1 MKVSQKVG
9 LFGRS
14 RKPNFRKP
22 ARMMVSR
29 RTRFSTI
36 SLHLIASYF
45 SGAPKEAAEKEKK
58 RLRRPGGGFSSDLNG
73 KWGQS
78 TDGRLISLSLNNKE
92 Q

>member
-1 MKVSQKVG
+1 
-9 LFGRS
+9 
-14 RKPNFRKP
+14 
-22 ARMMVSR
+22 MMVSR
-29 RTRFSTI
+29 RARFSTI

-58 RLRRPGGGFSSDLNG
+58 GLEDWEGDFFSVLNE